1 MYGMTWIAVFFV
13 AGTIAHWVVVKPK
26 HKLQD
31 WLVQFALLT
40 IGVGFS
46 VLVDLDIWPNLD
58 PLLPLKAI
66 FMPMTQWIYN
76 HV

>member
-1 MYGMTWIAVFFV
+1 MTWIAVFFV

-31 WLVQFALLT
+31 WLVQIALLT
-40 IGVGFS
+40 MGVAFS

>member
-1 MYGMTWIAVFFV
+1 MTWIAVFFV
-13 AGTIAHWVVVKPK
+13 VGTIVHWVVVKPK

-31 WLVQFALLT
+31 WLVQIALLT

-46 VLVDLDIWPNLD
+46 VLVDLDVWPNLD

-66 FMPMTQWIYN
+66 FMPMTEWIYN